1 MRCPVCKADNSQG
14 PQCRRCKADLSVLF
28 ALEEQRRRTL
38 ADARRCLQRG
48 NWQTATEHAEMAH
61 WLRSDE
67 ESQRMMAAARLLIR
81 DFAGAWRCYQS
92 WLERHEQ

>member
-1 MRCPVCKADNSQG
+1 
-14 PQCRRCKADLSVLF
+14 
-28 ALEEQRRRTL
+28 
-38 ADARRCLQRG
+38 LQRG